1 MDNTEEK
8 FDKLWEV
15 NEKLAREINVFEE
28 EYAFVME
35 QSQLYAM
42 QNLAKDVDDVI
53 ASGAEQELPDGVLDM
68 TRKFSDT
75 LKEGFVEERTILR
88 DQATQMNDKLQSC
101 YTEQESVITE
111 ILELHREAKET
122 FSTALD
128 SKDIN
133 FEIFPEYL
141 EVVKKL
147 KDSHNDSTQQLM
159 AMLDTETA

>member
-53 ASGAEQELPDGVLDM
+53 ATGEKDAIPDGVLDM
-68 TRKFSDT
+68 TRKFSDS
-75 LKEGFVEERTILR
+75 LKEGFVEERSTLK
-88 DQATQMNDKLQSC
+88 DQATQMNDKLQTR

-111 ILELHREAKET
+111 ILELHREATEM

-141 EVVKKL
+141 EVVRKL
-147 KDSHNDSTQQLM
+147 KDSHNNSTQQLVT
-159 AMLDTETA
+159 MLDTEPV